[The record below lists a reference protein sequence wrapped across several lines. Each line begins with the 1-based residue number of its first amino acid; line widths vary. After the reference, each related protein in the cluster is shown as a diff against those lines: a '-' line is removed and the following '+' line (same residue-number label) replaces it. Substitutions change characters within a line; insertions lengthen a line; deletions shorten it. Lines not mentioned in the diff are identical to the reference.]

1 MSSLWSSSASPS
13 PLSPKAT
20 GHGSGASIVL
30 LLSLQFLLLV
40 LSQASDDSDFEV
52 SRTQDLCG
60 IDRGFSLQLRG
71 SDHGVVFSDFGPD
84 GDFASHSV
92 AMARF
97 LDEDIPLVFFLA
109 RGFGSVDAATGYGPI
124 ASVASSHFLWLP
136 GP

>member
-1 MSSLWSSSASPS
+1 LLFI
-13 PLSPKAT
+13 LSK
-20 GHGSGASIVL
+20 
-30 LLSLQFLLLV
+30 
-40 LSQASDDSDFEV
+40 ASDGADLEI
-52 SRTQDLCG
+52 SRTEDLCG
-60 IDRGFSLQLRG
+60 ADRGFSLQLRG

-84 GDFASHSV
+84 GDFTSHSV

-124 ASVASSHFLWLP
+124 ASVASSDFLWLP